1 MHKEREREPLSPEGN
16 DEEEGRITLC
26 QLADKKKKKKS
37 RNAEMQK
44 CRNPINMI

>member
-26 QLADKKKKKKS
+26 QLADKKKKKK
-37 RNAEMQK
+37 AEMQK
-44 CRNPINMI
+44 CRNAEIRLI

>member
-26 QLADKKKKKKS
+26 QLADKKKKKKKQKC

-44 CRNPINMI
+44 SD